1 MSGGYGAGLGEDAR
15 TTLLTA
21 AALAP
26 SVHNTQPWRFEVG
39 SRIVRVYRD
48 LDRWLQAGD
57 PRMSGLYMSLGA
69 AVLNLRVAAAE
80 LGRLPH
86 VAMLPDPNVPDL
98 VARLELATGL
108 GADAE
113 LATLF
118 PYLARRRTSR
128 MPFTDRWIP
137 DSVVRELEYAAR
149 CAGALLRIERDPG
162 RVRRLL
168 GLAAEASTD
177 ELFDLDVLVERAHW
191 VGGDRTHDGVP
202 AYALGPV
209 PVDHPAVVRELAVRQ
224 VDRERASARFE
235 RRPVLAVLSVSRDD
249 EVGWLNAGQALERV
263 LLTAARSG
271 LSASLLSQA
280 LNSRQH
286 RWLVHE
292 PSDGDM
298 YPQMLLRLG
307 YARLPEPTPRRPLE
321 DLEPGACSSTEGS
334 RR

>member
-1 MSGGYGAGLGEDAR
+1 MSMYAAGLGQDAR

-26 SVHNTQPWRFEVG
+26 SMHNTQPWRFEVG
-39 SRIVRVYRD
+39 PTSVRVYRD
-48 LDRWLQAGD
+48 LERWLRVGD
-57 PRMSGLYMSLGA
+57 PNKSALYMSLGA

-128 MPFTDRWIP
+128 MPFSDRRIP
-137 DSVVRELEYAAR
+137 DSVVRELTRAAR
-149 CAGALLRIERDPG
+149 CEGALLRLERDPG

-168 GLAAEASTD
+168 GLAAEGSTD
-177 ELFDLDVLVERAHW
+177 ELFDLEALVERAHW
-191 VGGDRTHDGVP
+191 VGGDRAADGVP

-209 PVDHPAVVRELAVRQ
+209 PVDRSAVVRDLAVRQ
-224 VDRERASARFE
+224 VDRERATARFE
-235 RRPVLAVLSVSRDD
+235 RHPVLAVLSVRRDD
-249 EVGWLNAGQALERV
+249 KLGWLNAGQALQRV
-263 LLTAARSG
+263 LLSAARSG
-271 LSASLLSQA
+271 LSASFMSQA
-280 LNSRQH
+280 LSSGEH

-292 PSDGDM
+292 PSDGQM
-298 YPQMLLRLG
+298 YPQMLMRLG
-307 YARLPEPTPRRPLE
+307 YGRLPDPTPRRPLE
-321 DLEPGACSSTEGS
+321 DLEPAAGS
-334 RR
+334 FTDGGRA